1 MDRNEGIWAYSN
13 TGTKAHAFVQTD
25 DNGNRRAMC
34 RATIVRSESAIFHRK
49 TDLVGTC
56 TRCAT
61 LACAMYDRAEASMA
75 PATEAHDL
83 GHVAQV
89 AETPA
94 DETDPAP
101 ELPVG
106 ARIVARNGEFG
117 TVTEGQRGRVTTKN
131 HPNYGLAYV
140 SVLLDGVGTRLPRRS
155 RLFVEELT
163 NLDALHAEALET
175 DAEETAKGTPAP
187 VEPSTP
193 QRWRYTADLK
203 ADGSVSRIGGY
214 VTAPTRLRALYEVR
228 NAHKTDGTY
237 IHDLI
242 LTPLN

>member
-34 RATIVRSESAIFHRK
+34 RATLVRSESAIFHRK

-61 LACAMYDRAEASMA
+61 LADAMYDRAESSMA

-83 GHVAQV
+83 GHVSPV
-89 AETPA
+89 AEERTAATSRRNREFADYVVKARRLETEERTAVECDCPRRFAKTPSPLGR
-94 DETDPAP
+94 D
-101 ELPVG
+101 LH
-106 ARIVARNGEFG
+106 ARNCAIFI
-117 TVTEGQRGRVTTKN
+117 
-131 HPNYGLAYV
+131 
-140 SVLLDGVGTRLPRRS
+140 
-155 RLFVEELT
+155 
-163 NLDALHAEALET
+163 DALHAEALEM
-175 DAEETAKGTPAP
+175 DAEETAKVTPAP